1 MPEHKRSF
9 WDFAD
14 SLVPGVLLGQAIGR
28 IGSCFLNGDAYGKP
42 TGTSFGVIYQ
52 PGTAAYDTFGPVQLW
67 PAELFEGIWDLIIM
81 LIAIWMLRQGRKAG
95 TVTLWYIILYSA
107 GRFSL
112 EFLRADSLMIAGMK
126 AAQLTSLIFIVL
138 AGALLVYWRH
148 KDGDLETQ
156 SGA

>member
-1 MPEHKRSF
+1 
-9 WDFAD
+9 
-14 SLVPGVLLGQAIGR
+14 
-28 IGSCFLNGDAYGKP
+28 
-42 TGTSFGVIYQ
+42 
-52 PGTAAYDTFGPVQLW
+52 
-67 PAELFEGIWDLIIM
+67 M